1 MSAPASAPPS
11 ARPGAPRTLVVK
23 VGGSLVSDKR
33 TADHLDTAAVRHYAT
48 LVADLVR
55 TFPGRTVF
63 VAGGGALGHGAVR
76 DLDAADGFAALE
88 LTHATFAVKWAWATA
103 FREAG
108 IRAMPLQVAAM
119 CRDRPEGTAAD
130 LGVLRGLLAE
140 DVLPVL
146 SGDCIL
152 SAGPRLRIYGSDH
165 VPGMI
170 LDEDLAPV
178 RIVTLTDVPGIL
190 TGSAPDSPVLP
201 HVSPDDPAAAHALV
215 WESAPW
221 DTSGAMRGKVDAM
234 TAHARRGAECVITR
248 GDRDATSLRHLFAP
262 MSSWP
267 AEVPH
272 TLISRT
278 PPGRSFPSPRRP
290 ASEEVSGV
298 SATTPPPAA
307 GRLVLLNPG
316 PVNVHEDVRA
326 ALTTPDQC
334 HREPEAAELMT
345 RVREKA
351 TRVSGGDATFTS
363 VLFAGSGT
371 AALEAAFSSVV
382 PADGRILILDNGN
395 YGERLWRIVEVHG
408 IPRRRMEFGWC
419 NPIDPAAVGRV
430 LAEDPGITHV
440 GLVHHE
446 TSTGMLN
453 PLREIGAVVAE
464 HGRQFAVDAIS
475 SLGSERLDLRS
486 DHIDWCV
493 GTANKCLEGLPGVS
507 FVTAPRHRLEAL
519 ENVPAHTF
527 YLDLGGHFR
536 SQDRLNAPL
545 FTPALQVM
553 NALDKA
559 LDRALDEGAEGR
571 GARYAALAGQLR
583 DGLAERGARFLL
595 PAAHRA
601 NSVTNVYVPD
611 GMTYEDLHDGLK
623 AEGYVIYSTQE
634 QLRHVFR
641 VANMGCLDSDDIAG
655 FLAAYDRVVAKYAGR
670 GA

>member
-1 MSAPASAPPS
+1 MTAPTP
-11 ARPGAPRTLVVK
+11 ARPAVRPGEPRTLVVK

-33 TADHLDTAAVRHYAT
+33 TTDHLDTAAVQHYAT
-48 LVADLVR
+48 LVADLAR
-55 TFPGRTVF
+55 AFPGRTVF

-76 DLDAADGFAALE
+76 DLDAADGFAGLE
-88 LTHATFAVKWAWATA
+88 LTRATFAVKWAWATA

-108 IRAMPLQVAAM
+108 LRAMPLQVAAM
-119 CRDRPEGTAAD
+119 CWDRPEGPVAD
-130 LGVLRGLLAE
+130 LGLIRGLLAE
-140 DVLPVL
+140 GVLPVL

-152 SAGPRLRIYGSDH
+152 STGPRLRIYGSDH

-170 LDEDLAPV
+170 IDEDLAPV

-201 HVSPDDPAAAHALV
+201 QVNPDDPSAAHALV

-262 MSSWP
+262 MPDWP

-272 TLISRT
+272 TLIARPSDQ
-278 PPGRSFPSPRRP
+278 PFPSFRRL

-298 SATTPPPAA
+298 SATTPSPDTN
-307 GRLVLLNPG
+307 RLVLLNPG
-316 PVNVHEDVRA
+316 PVNVHDDVRA
-326 ALTTPDQC
+326 AMTTPDQC
-334 HREPEAAELMT
+334 HREPEAAALMT

-351 TRVSGGDATFTS
+351 TRISGGDDTFTS

-395 YGERLWRIVEVHG
+395 YGERLWRIVDVHG
-408 IPRRRMEFGWC
+408 IPHHRMEFGWC
-419 NPIDPAAVGRV
+419 NPIDPAAVDRA

-464 HGRQFAVDAIS
+464 HGRQLVVDAIS
-475 SLGSERLDLRS
+475 SLGSERLDLRA

-519 ENVPAHTF
+519 ENIPTRTF
-527 YLDLGGHFR
+527 YLDLHGHFR
-536 SQDRLNAPL
+536 SQDRVRAPL

-559 LDRALDEGAEGR
+559 LDLALDEGTEGR
-571 GARYAALAGQLR
+571 GARYAALAAQIR

-595 PAAHRA
+595 PAEDRA

-634 QLRHVFR
+634 QLTRVFR
-641 VANMGCLDSDDIAG
+641 VANMGRLDSDDISG
-655 FLAAYDRVVAKYAGR
+655 FLAAYDRVVAKHAGR
-670 GA
+670 SA